1 MCINGC
7 CLFRIYEKLCCF
19 RVGKYNL
26 VGLPD
31 QINRNQLILPIST
44 IRKTKVLRIVSGY
57 LLIEKP
63 KKTTGR
69 VILPVMMIKGLLA
82 MNHF

>member
-1 MCINGC
+1 MCINEC
-7 CLFRIYEKLCCF
+7 CLFMISEKLCCF
-19 RVGKYNL
+19 CVGKYNL
-26 VGLPD
+26 VRFSYQNKRKRLF
-31 QINRNQLILPIST
+31 LPIST
-44 IRKTKVLRIVSGY
+44 IRKTSVLRIVSGY